1 MLQVHSPDGR
11 YIVFDS
17 LSADGHIGLLDLD
30 SGTVTDLGEGFFP
43 AWSPDGTRIAFG
55 MLDEEGGSDL
65 YTMAADGSDRNRL
78 TSDPEFDTGP
88 QWSPDGTTIDYWT
101 WPPRDK

>member
-1 MLQVHSPDGR
+1 M
-11 YIVFDS
+11 F
-17 LSADGHIGLLDLD
+17 
-30 SGTVTDLGEGFFP
+30 
-43 AWSPDGTRIAFG
+43 
-55 MLDEEGGSDL
+55 DEEGGSDL

-88 QWSPDGTTIDYWT
+88 QLSPDGTTIDYWT